1 MKIYINKFF
10 FVGLFAVASLSSCS
24 SDYLNTNPTESVSYS
39 NVISST
45 DNMKKALNGIAKTMT
60 TQQYYFGSGFA
71 GENAII
77 RLYEDLPS
85 QDYNYN
91 YTASGWAPIHNQL
104 FHFRTN
110 SIYDSYAWYYYYQ
123 IIGSANVII
132 NNIDAA
138 AGSDADKA
146 YIKASALTFRAYAF
160 QKLVNYYCYRWQDSN
175 NGATQGLVLRLDES
189 TGDLAY
195 STLAETYKQIY
206 TDCTNAINLFEKSG
220 EDRPSGKIWLPN
232 VNVAHAVYARAALT
246 KQDYATALDQAKL
259 ARNGYDLM
267 DNASYAAGFCKP
279 TSEWIMG
286 SYGASDQQNW
296 YWSFGN
302 QMACNGYNANHNPTG
317 AGTIG
322 HELIERIPNN
332 DARKQLFITEDK
344 FNKIN
349 IKSGK
354 DVHQNFGIFG
364 LTSLGLTNHAI
375 LAQADSICKSHTP
388 SGMTAPYQS
397 GYIYLDGQL
406 KFWVEDQPGVGYVP
420 FIRSSEMLL
429 IEAEADYFL
438 NKPTEAQN
446 ALVELNVI
454 SKRNPNYTC
463 TKTGDELFAEIR
475 DYRNLELWGEG
486 FEWSD
491 FKRWNLPI
499 VRHSFAQGGNA
510 HVSVAITINPSDGN
524 KWTWEVPLNETEY
537 NAALKVADASG
548 NTPK

>member
-1 MKIYINKFF
+1 MKIYINKSFF
-10 FVGLFAVASLSSCS
+10 AGLIAVASLSSCS

-39 NVISST
+39 DVISST
-45 DNMKKALNGIAKTMT
+45 DNMKKALNGISKAMT
-60 TQQYYFGSGFA
+60 TQQYAYSQGFA

-91 YTASGWAPIHNQL
+91 IYASGWAPIHNQTYHL
-104 FHFRTN
+104 RTN

-132 NNIDAA
+132 NNVDAA

-146 YIKASALTFRAYAF
+146 YVKASALTFRAYAF

-220 EDRPSGKIWLPN
+220 EDRPSGKVWLPN

-246 KQDYATALDQAKL
+246 KQDYSTALDQAKL

-267 DNASYAAGFCKP
+267 DNASYTGGFCKP

-296 YWSFGN
+296 YWSFGT
-302 QMACNGYNANHNPTG
+302 QMACNGYSANNTNTG

-322 HELIERIPNN
+322 HELIERIPDN
-332 DARKQLFITEDK
+332 DTRKQLFITEDK
-344 FNKIN
+344 FSKIN
-349 IKSGK
+349 IKSAT
-354 DVHQNFGIFG
+354 DVHQNFGI
-364 LTSLGLTNHAI
+364 LGLGNDAV
-375 LAQADSICKSHTP
+375 LAQADSICKAHTP
-388 SGMTAPYQS
+388 SGMAAAYQS

-406 KFWVEDQPGVGYVP
+406 KFWVDDQPGVGYIP

-438 NKPTEAQN
+438 NKPTDAQN
-446 ALVELNVI
+446 ALIELNVT

-510 HVSVAITINPSDGN
+510 HVAVAITINPSDGN

-537 NAALKVADASG
+537 NAALKTADASG

>member
-1 MKIYINKFF
+1 MKRYINKFF
-10 FVGLFAVASLSSCS
+10 YAGLLAVASLSSCS
-24 SDYLNTNPTESVSYS
+24 SDYLDTNPTESVSS
-39 NVISST
+39 GSVISST

-60 TQQYYFGSGFA
+60 TQQYAFGQGFA

-91 YTASGWAPIHNQL
+91 YYASGWAPIHNQL

-110 SIYDSYAWYYYYQ
+110 SIYDSYAWFYYYQ

-132 NNIDAA
+132 NNVDAA
-138 AGSDADKA
+138 TGSDADKA
-146 YIKASALTFRAYAF
+146 YVKASALTFRAYAF

-220 EDRPSGKIWLPN
+220 EDRPSGKVWLPN

-246 KQDYATALDQAKL
+246 KQDYSTALNQAKL

-267 DNASYAAGFCKP
+267 DNASYTGGFCKP

-286 SYGASDQQNW
+286 SYGAADQQNW
-296 YWSFGN
+296 YWSFGT

-322 HELIERIPNN
+322 HELIERIPDN

-354 DVHQNFGIFG
+354 DVHQNFG
-364 LTSLGLTNHAI
+364 
-375 LAQADSICKSHTP
+375 
-388 SGMTAPYQS
+388 
-397 GYIYLDGQL
+397 
-406 KFWVEDQPGVGYVP
+406 
-420 FIRSSEMLL
+420 
-429 IEAEADYFL
+429 
-438 NKPTEAQN
+438 
-446 ALVELNVI
+446 
-454 SKRNPNYTC
+454 
-463 TKTGDELFAEIR
+463 
-475 DYRNLELWGEG
+475 
-486 FEWSD
+486 
-491 FKRWNLPI
+491 
-499 VRHSFAQGGNA
+499 
-510 HVSVAITINPSDGN
+510 
-524 KWTWEVPLNETEY
+524 
-537 NAALKVADASG
+537 
-548 NTPK
+548 

>member
-10 FVGLFAVASLSSCS
+10 FAGLIAVASLSSCS

-39 NVISST
+39 DVINST
-45 DNMKKALNGIAKTMT
+45 DNMKKALNGISKTMT
-60 TQQYYFGSGFA
+60 AQQNAYSQGFA

-91 YTASGWAPIHNQL
+91 KYASGWAPIHNQTYHL
-104 FHFRTN
+104 RTN
-110 SIYDSYAWYYYYQ
+110 TIYDSYAWYYYYQ

-132 NNIDAA
+132 NNVDAA

-146 YIKASALTFRAYAF
+146 YVKASALTFRAYAF

-220 EDRPSGKIWLPN
+220 EDRPSGKVWLPN

-246 KQDYATALDQAKL
+246 KQDYSTALDQAKL

-267 DNASYAAGFCKP
+267 DNASYTGGFCKP

-296 YWSFGN
+296 YWSFGT
-302 QMACNGYNANHNPTG
+302 QMACNGYSANNTDTG

-322 HELIERIPNN
+322 HELIERIPDN

-344 FNKIN
+344 FSKIN
-349 IKSGK
+349 IKSAT
-354 DVHQNFGIFG
+354 DVHQNFGI
-364 LTSLGLTNHAI
+364 LGLGNDAV
-375 LAQADSICKSHTP
+375 LAQADSICKAHTP
-388 SGMTAPYQS
+388 SGMAAAYQS

-438 NKPTEAQN
+438 NKPTDAQN
-446 ALVELNVI
+446 ALVELNAT

-491 FKRWNLPI
+491 FKRWNLPV

-510 HVSVAITINPSDGN
+510 HVSVAITIKPSDGN

-537 NAALKVADASG
+537 NAALKAADASG

>member
-10 FVGLFAVASLSSCS
+10 FAGLIAVASLSSCS

-39 NVISST
+39 DVISST
-45 DNMKKALNGIAKTMT
+45 DNMKKALNGISKAMT
-60 TQQYYFGSGFA
+60 TQQYAYSQGFA

-91 YTASGWAPIHNQL
+91 IYASGWAPIHNQTYHL
-104 FHFRTN
+104 RTN

-132 NNIDAA
+132 NNVDAA

-146 YIKASALTFRAYAF
+146 YVKASALTFRAYAF

-220 EDRPSGKIWLPN
+220 EDRPSGKVWLPN

-246 KQDYATALDQAKL
+246 KQDYSTALDQAKL

-267 DNASYAAGFCKP
+267 DNASYTGGFCKP

-296 YWSFGN
+296 YWSFGT
-302 QMACNGYNANHNPTG
+302 QMACNGYSANNTNTG

-322 HELIERIPNN
+322 HELIERIPDN
-332 DARKQLFITEDK
+332 DTRKQLFITEDK
-344 FNKIN
+344 FSKIN
-349 IKSGK
+349 IKSAT
-354 DVHQNFGIFG
+354 DVHQNFGI
-364 LTSLGLTNHAI
+364 LGLGNDAV
-375 LAQADSICKSHTP
+375 LAQADSICKAHTP
-388 SGMTAPYQS
+388 SGMAAAYQS

-406 KFWVEDQPGVGYVP
+406 KFWVDDQPGVGYIP

-438 NKPTEAQN
+438 NKPTDAQN
-446 ALVELNVI
+446 ALIELNVT
-454 SKRNPNYTC
+454 SKRNPDYTC

-537 NAALKVADASG
+537 NAALKAADASG

>member
-1 MKIYINKFF
+1 MKRYINKFF
-10 FVGLFAVASLSSCS
+10 FAGLFAVASLSSCS
-24 SDYLNTNPTESVSYS
+24 SDYLDTNPTESVSS
-39 NVISST
+39 GSVISST

-60 TQQYYFGSGFA
+60 TQQHAFGQGFA

-91 YTASGWAPIHNQL
+91 YTASGWSPILNQT
-104 FHFRTN
+104 FHLRTN

-123 IIGSANVII
+123 IIGAANVII
-132 NNIDAA
+132 NHADDASCS
-138 AGSDADKA
+138 GSDADKA
-146 YIKASALTFRAYAF
+146 FVKASALTFRAYAF

-175 NGATQGLVLRLDES
+175 NGVTQGLVLRLDES

-206 TDCTNAINLFEKSG
+206 DDCTNAINLFEKSG
-220 EDRPSGKIWLPN
+220 EDRPSGKVWLPN
-232 VNVAHAVYARAALT
+232 ANVAHAVYARAALT
-246 KQDYATALDQAKL
+246 KQDYSTALDQAKL
-259 ARNGYDLM
+259 ARTGYDLM
-267 DNASYAAGFCKP
+267 DNASYAGGFCKP

-296 YWSFGN
+296 YWSFGT
-302 QMACNGYNANHNPTG
+302 QMACNGYSANSTQTG

-322 HELIERIPNN
+322 HELIERIPDN

-344 FNKIN
+344 FSKIN
-349 IKSGK
+349 IKSAT
-354 DVHQNFGIFG
+354 DVHQNFGI
-364 LTSLGLTNHAI
+364 LGLGNNTV
-375 LAQADSICKSHTP
+375 LAQADSICKAHTP
-388 SGMTAPYQS
+388 SGMAAPYQS

-406 KFWVEDQPGVGYVP
+406 KFWVDDQPGVGYVP

-438 NKPTEAQN
+438 NKPTDAQN
-446 ALVELNVI
+446 ALIELNAT

-491 FKRWNLPI
+491 FKRWNLPV

-510 HVSVAITINPSDGN
+510 HVSVAITIKPSDGN

-537 NAALKVADASG
+537 NAALKAADASG

>member
-1 MKIYINKFF
+1 MKRYINKFF
-10 FVGLFAVASLSSCS
+10 FAGFFAVASLSSCS
-24 SDYLNTNPTESVSYS
+24 SDYLDTNPTESV
-39 NVISST
+39 NHDAVIIST
-45 DNMKKALNGIAKTMT
+45 DYMKKALNGIAKTMT
-60 TQQYYFGSGFA
+60 IQQNAFGQGFA

-91 YTASGWAPIHNQL
+91 YFASGWSPIHNQT

-110 SIYDSYAWYYYYQ
+110 IIYDSYAWFYYYQ
-123 IIGSANVII
+123 IIGAANVII
-132 NNIDAA
+132 NNADAA
-138 AGSDADKA
+138 TGSDADKA
-146 YIKASALTFRAYAF
+146 YVKASALTFRAYAF

-195 STLAETYKQIY
+195 STLAETYKRIY
-206 TDCTNAINLFEKSG
+206 TDCSDAITLFEKSG
-220 EDRPSGKIWLPN
+220 EDRPSGKVWLPN

-246 KQDYATALDQAKL
+246 KQDYETALAQAKL
-259 ARNGYDLM
+259 ARKGYELM
-267 DNASYAAGFCKP
+267 DNSSYAAGFCKP

-296 YWSFGN
+296 YWSFGT
-302 QMACNGYNANHNPTG
+302 QMACNGSSANLNPTG

-322 HELIERIPNN
+322 HELIERIPDN

-344 FNKIN
+344 FSKIN
-349 IKSGK
+349 IKRDN
-354 DVHQNFGIFG
+354 DVNQTFGI
-364 LTSLGLTNHAI
+364 LGMKNDAVWNE
-375 LAQADSICKSHTP
+375 ADSICKAHTP
-388 SGMTAPYQS
+388 GGMTAPYQS
-397 GYIYLDGQL
+397 GYMYLDGQL

-429 IEAEADYFL
+429 IEAEANYFL
-438 NKPTEAQN
+438 GKTADAQN
-446 ALVELNVI
+446 ALVELNAT

-463 TKTGDELFAEIR
+463 TKTGDDLFAEIR

-491 FKRWNLPI
+491 FKRWNLTL

-510 HVSVAITINPSDGN
+510 HSSVAITIKPSDGN

-537 NAALKVADASG
+537 NAALKAADASG

>member
-10 FVGLFAVASLSSCS
+10 FAGLIAVASLSSCS
-24 SDYLNTNPTESVSYS
+24 SDYLNTNPTESVSY
-39 NVISST
+39 NDVISST
-45 DNMKKALNGIAKTMT
+45 DNMKKALNGISKTMT
-60 TQQYYFGSGFA
+60 TQQYAYSQGFA

-91 YTASGWAPIHNQL
+91 IYASGWAPIHNQTYHL
-104 FHFRTN
+104 RTN
-110 SIYDSYAWYYYYQ
+110 SVYDSYAWYYYYQ

-132 NNIDAA
+132 NNVDAA

-146 YIKASALTFRAYAF
+146 YVKASALTFRAYAF

-220 EDRPSGKIWLPN
+220 EDRPSGKVWLPN

-246 KQDYATALDQAKL
+246 KQDYSTALDQAKL

-267 DNASYAAGFCKP
+267 DNASYTGGFCKP

-296 YWSFGN
+296 YWSFGT
-302 QMACNGYNANHNPTG
+302 QMACNGYSANNTNTG

-322 HELIERIPNN
+322 HELIERIPDN

-344 FNKIN
+344 FSKIN
-349 IKSGK
+349 IKSAT
-354 DVHQNFGIFG
+354 DVHQNFGI
-364 LTSLGLTNHAI
+364 LGLGNDAV
-375 LAQADSICKSHTP
+375 LAQADSICKAHTP
-388 SGMTAPYQS
+388 SGMAAAYQS

-406 KFWVEDQPGVGYVP
+406 KFWVDDQPGVGYIP

-438 NKPTEAQN
+438 NKPTDAQN
-446 ALVELNVI
+446 ALIELNVT
-454 SKRNPNYTC
+454 SKRNPDYTC

-491 FKRWNLPI
+491 FKRWNLPV

-537 NAALKVADASG
+537 NAALKAADATG

>member
-10 FVGLFAVASLSSCS
+10 FAGLIAVASLSSCS

-39 NVISST
+39 DVINST
-45 DNMKKALNGIAKTMT
+45 DNMKKALNGISKTMT
-60 TQQYYFGSGFA
+60 AQQNAYSQGFA

-91 YTASGWAPIHNQL
+91 IYASGWAPIHNQTYHL
-104 FHFRTN
+104 RTN

-132 NNIDAA
+132 NNVDAA

-146 YIKASALTFRAYAF
+146 YVKASALTFRAYAF

-206 TDCTNAINLFEKSG
+206 TDCTNAITLFEKSG
-220 EDRPSGKIWLPN
+220 EDRPSGKVWLPN
-232 VNVAHAVYARAALT
+232 VNVAHAVYARAAIT
-246 KQDYATALDQAKL
+246 KQDYTKALSEAKL
-259 ARNGYDLM
+259 ARQNYPLM
-267 DNASYAAGFCKP
+267 SNAEYQSGFCNP
-279 TSEWIMG
+279 TSEWIFGCFGG
-286 SYGASDQQNW
+286 SQENNW
-296 YWSFGN
+296 YWSFGT
-302 QMACNGYNANHNPTG
+302 QMACNGYSANSTQTG

-322 HELIERIPNN
+322 HELIERIPDN

-344 FNKIN
+344 FSKIN
-349 IKSGK
+349 IKSAT
-354 DVHQNFGIFG
+354 DVHQNFGI
-364 LTSLGLTNHAI
+364 LGNDAV
-375 LAQADSICKSHTP
+375 LAQADSICKAHTP
-388 SGMTAPYQS
+388 SGMAAAYQS

-406 KFWVEDQPGVGYVP
+406 KFWVDDQPGVGYVP

-438 NKPTEAQN
+438 NKPTDAQN
-446 ALVELNVI
+446 ALIELNAT

-491 FKRWNLPI
+491 FKRWNLPV

-510 HVSVAITINPSDGN
+510 HVSVAITIKPSDGN

-537 NAALKVADASG
+537 NAALKAADASG